1 MTKKKP
7 AIDVKRASTG
17 QWVTKGVLERRT
29 ASTKFVEYAERIA
42 RDESKSRGVAQRAG
56 IFTGTGRLTSHYKK

>member
-7 AIDVKRASTG
+7 ASDVRRASTR

-29 ASTKFVEYAERIA
+29 TSTKFVEYAERIA
-42 RDESKSRGVAQRAG
+42 RDESKSREVAQRAG
-56 IFTGTGRLTSHYKK
+56 IVTGTGRLTTHYKK